1 MSLFEPGRV
10 VVKIAGRDAGRK
22 GVVVEQLDSIHVLVD
37 GDLRRRKVNV
47 RHLEPLPEV
56 MEMEPGAAHEDVAK
70 EFGKRGWAVWERK
83 AKQRSEREEGENEEK
98 KGEES
103 TADEKKAK
111 KVVRKKEGGEASP

>member
-22 GVVVEQLDSIHVLVD
+22 GVVVEQLDSIYVLVD

-56 MEMEPGAAHEDVAK
+56 MEMEQGAAHEDVAK

-83 AKQRSEREEGENEEK
+83 GKVSGKQEGKNEEK
-98 KGEES
+98 KGDEG
-103 TADEKKAK
+103 TAEEKK
-111 KVVRKKEGGEASP
+111 V

>member
-1 MSLFEPGRV
+1 MSLFEVGRV
-10 VVKIAGRDAGRK
+10 VVKVAGRDAGRK

-56 MEMEPGAAHEDVAK
+56 MEMEPGAAHEDVTK

-83 AKQRSEREEGENEEK
+83 GKVSGGQEKTEQGKGKEEQS
-98 KGEES
+98 GEEQLF
-103 TADEKKAK
+103 E
-111 KVVRKKEGGEASP
+111 SPSIPSRNP